1 MKTRN
6 ETEALDAAIKILT
19 DRQEQQ
25 LCALRD
31 QFHEVYESLK
41 PINLIKSTYEEVATT
56 PELKGNILKH
66 LIGLATGYFSKKIFV
81 GKSHNPI
88 KNIIGN
94 LLQVAV
100 GNVVTKNSDT
110 IIAGGEG
117 LLHKFTH
124 RDN

>member
-6 ETEALDAAIKILT
+6 ETDALDAAIRVLQ
-19 DRQEQQ
+19 DRREQELNAFKTQ
-25 LCALRD
+25 LHL
-31 QFHEVYESLK
+31 VYESLR
-41 PINLIKSTYEEVATT
+41 PINLIKSTYSEVATT

-66 LIGLATGYFSKKIFV
+66 VIGLASGYLSKKVFV
-81 GKSHNPI
+81 GKSHNPVM
-88 KNIIGN
+88 NVLGN

-100 GNVVTKNSDT
+100 GNVVTKHSDA

-117 LLHKFTH
+117 ILHKFKH